1 MYISF
6 PWSRYWVKIKS
17 QKVLI
22 ALMRL
27 EFWWEDWMHDEVADD
42 FVFVDST
49 ANFMKQQIFDRKWNR
64 ICSLE
69 FNALAV
75 NENLSFFF
83 I

>member
-1 MYISF
+1 
-6 PWSRYWVKIKS
+6 
-17 QKVLI
+17 
-22 ALMRL
+22 MRL

-75 NENLSFFF
+75 NENLSFFLSRIPF
-83 I
+83 TAIRH

>member
-1 MYISF
+1 
-6 PWSRYWVKIKS
+6 
-17 QKVLI
+17 
-22 ALMRL
+22 MRL

-49 ANFMKQQIFDRKWNR
+49 ANFMKQQIFDRKWNK

-75 NENLSFFF
+75 NENLSFFLSRIPF
-83 I
+83 TAIRH

>member
-1 MYISF
+1 
-6 PWSRYWVKIKS
+6 
-17 QKVLI
+17 
-22 ALMRL
+22 MRL
-27 EFWWEDWMHDEVADD
+27 EFWWEDWIHDEVADD

-75 NENLSFFF
+75 NENLFLFLSRIPFTA
-83 I
+83 IRH

>member
-1 MYISF
+1 
-6 PWSRYWVKIKS
+6 
-17 QKVLI
+17 
-22 ALMRL
+22 MRL
-27 EFWWEDWMHDEVADD
+27 EFWWEDWIHDEVADD

-75 NENLSFFF
+75 NENLSFFLSRIPF
-83 I
+83 TAIRH